1 MSLRHLFGLLFI
13 ALALVGCDQGRK
25 APPKTFVQIANVAPS
40 FANLNFRRAESQQ
53 SADNATLSFKSSTGF
68 AYDEDTYNFHIET
81 QNIATGALE
90 RVHSFTKQVLSGTS
104 YTFVFTEVG
113 GLVQPVIL
121 ESPDFPATAA
131 DTEII
136 GLHAAGGQPAMDFY
150 IERPGT
156 DIAGAVPWGSVA
168 FLQSLAPRS
177 FATGEYEITL
187 TEAGNP
193 ANVLLASNTVTLVA
207 GTSIVLVIVSE
218 GGEGTEDL
226 SLLVAG
232 ATSGLLYDKNAQSG
246 LRVIN
251 GAVDTVA
258 RDVALNG
265 EFSPPLFAAV
275 PFATPT
281 DYASIPSAADQ
292 PLNVTPVGSTG
303 SLELDQLLST
313 AASRLYTVLFSGD
326 AGTLTHVV
334 SADDRRR
341 VASVG
346 KLQVFNAAK
355 QFTGIDFF
363 VVQTGGDI
371 TNYLPVAS
379 ISAPGVSQVSN
390 VPPGTY
396 DLVLRHNGTTD
407 IVAGP
412 IPITVTGSGLFSVL
426 AINGASSA
434 SADIVF
440 FDDFP

>member
-1 MSLRHLFGLLFI
+1 
-13 ALALVGCDQGRK
+13 
-25 APPKTFVQIANVAPS
+25 
-40 FANLNFRRAESQQ
+40 
-53 SADNATLSFKSSTGF
+53 
-68 AYDEDTYNFHIET
+68 
-81 QNIATGALE
+81 
-90 RVHSFTKQVLSGTS
+90 
-104 YTFVFTEVG
+104 
-113 GLVQPVIL
+113 
-121 ESPDFPATAA
+121 
-131 DTEII
+131 
-136 GLHAAGGQPAMDFY
+136 
-150 IERPGT
+150 
-156 DIAGAVPWGSVA
+156 VPWGSVT

-187 TEAGNP
+187 TEAGNS
-193 ANVLLASNTVTLVA
+193 ANVLLASNTVTLMA
-207 GTSIVLVIVSE
+207 GTSIAFVIVPE

-226 SLLVAG
+226 SLLVTG

-251 GAVDTVA
+251 GAADTVA

-275 PFATPT
+275 PFATAT
-281 DYASIPSAADQ
+281 DYATIPSATDQ
-292 PLNVTPVGSTG
+292 PLNVTPVGSTS

-334 SADDRRR
+334 SVDDRRR

-346 KLQVFNAAK
+346 KLQLFNAAT

-363 VVQTGGDI
+363 VVQPGGDI
-371 TNYLPVAS
+371 TNYLPLAS
-379 ISAPGVSQVSN
+379 ISAPGLSQISN

-412 IPITVTGSGLFSVL
+412 IPITMTGNRLYSVL

-434 SADIVF
+434 SADIVL